1 MPDNE
6 IRFGIVG
13 LGVGAGR
20 AKIAAN
26 TPGAKLICVCDLRE
40 ENVKKFADKNS
51 CDWTTNYE
59 SMIARDDVDAVGVF
73 TPSGTHADFA
83 IAAIKAGKH
92 AFTTKPMDIRV
103 EKCDELIDTAEEAGA
118 IIAVDFGQRYSA
130 VNQKVH
136 KAIQSGRLGKIILGD
151 LRMKWYRAQSYYDG
165 GSPPGW
171 RSRTGT
177 EGGSSAN
184 QGVHSIDLFQWFL
197 GPVKSVYGKSGTF
210 IHEIE
215 TEDCSIG
222 LLEFQSGAFGVIQTT
237 TASYPSLGTA
247 IEITGSNGTLS
258 WRDSKIDLYKC
269 QDNENPSLEEFQI
282 DPNQPKNIIED
293 MVSAITKGTPVTVDG
308 IEGRKSVEIFCAM
321 YESAQKRIPVEL
333 LT

>member
-1 MPDNE
+1 MEGNE

-40 ENVKKFADKNS
+40 ENVKKAADEHG
-51 CDWTTNYE
+51 CDWTTDYE
-59 SMIARDDVDAVGVF
+59 SMIARDDIDAIGVF

-92 AFTTKPMDIRV
+92 AFTTKPMDISV
-103 EKCDELIDTAEEAGA
+103 EKCDALIKTAREADA
-118 IIAVDFGQRYSA
+118 IFGVDFGQRYNP
-130 VNQKVH
+130 VNQQIH
-136 KAIQSGRLGKIILGD
+136 QAIQSGSLGKIILGD

-171 RSRTGT
+171 RSRTQT

-210 IHEIE
+210 THEIE

-222 LLEFQSGAFGVIQTT
+222 FLEFQSGAFGVIQTT

-247 IEITGSNGTLS
+247 FEITGSNGTLS
-258 WRDSKIDLYKC
+258 FRDSKIELYQL
-269 QDNENPSLEEFQI
+269 QDNENPSLDEFQV
-282 DPNQPKNIIED
+282 DPNRPKNIIED
-293 MVSAITKGTPVTVDG
+293 MISAITKGTPVAVDG

-321 YESAQKRIPVEL
+321 YESSQKGVPVEIR
-333 LT
+333 